1 MNYKLIE
8 MTKSHW
14 TEVKEIYIQGIE
26 THNATFQTEAPSWD
40 EWDKGHIKCCRFV
53 AIDENEKVLGWVS
66 LSPTSKRPCYA
77 GVVEVSLYI
86 HNDYKG
92 IGVGTALMN
101 KVIEESEKSGFWTI
115 ESLIIAENTASIAL
129 HKKCGFQMVGIR
141 RNPAKMDTVGWMDV
155 AVMERRSSIVGVD

>member
-14 TEVKEIYIQGIE
+14 TEVREIYIQGIK
-26 THNATFQTEAPSWD
+26 THNATFQTEAPSWE
-40 EWDKGHIKCCRFV
+40 EWDKSHIKCCRFV
-53 AIDENEKVLGWVS
+53 AVNENSKVLGWVS
-66 LSPTSKRPCYA
+66 LSPTSNRPCYA

-86 HNDYKG
+86 HNDYKN

-101 KVIEESEKSGFWTI
+101 KVIEESEKNGFWTI
-115 ESLIIAENTASIAL
+115 ESLIIAENTASISL
-129 HKKCGFQMVGIR
+129 HRKCGFEMVGIR
-141 RNPAKMDTVGWMDV
+141 RNPAKMATIGWMNV

>member
-1 MNYKLIE
+1 M
-8 MTKSHW
+8 
-14 TEVKEIYIQGIE
+14 
-26 THNATFQTEAPSWD
+26 
-40 EWDKGHIKCCRFV
+40 

-155 AVMERRSSIVGVD
+155 AVMECRSSIVGVD